1 MYTSNKIRRNKDNRL
16 YYIKCY
22 NLSGTLLQMMSL
34 HYCGLLNSFALFM
47 TQTEKTATSS
57 WGTCLEC
64 RYLGEFSD
72 LKMILFLLHKLI
84 VCPPFCFCWFVIS
97 LYLQFILISC
107 HGSFCYLLF
116 VFATTFLLLLLLYHT
131 LSCDL
136 RETLSSVGRS
146 VGRSSD
152 WQHKSLCLI
161 DFADTVYNYSSLTYS
176 IWSLE
181 DDAAVVVLFAFSVR
195 PGWDVKCYSYAISID
210 VIHEAASLKCEFLIK
225 TKCMEICSW

>member
-1 MYTSNKIRRNKDNRL
+1 
-16 YYIKCY
+16 
-22 NLSGTLLQMMSL
+22 
-34 HYCGLLNSFALFM
+34 M
-47 TQTEKTATSS
+47 TQSEKTATSS

-116 VFATTFLLLLLLYHT
+116 VFATTFLLLLLLYPT

-146 VGRSSD
+146 VGQAIGSI
-152 WQHKSLCLI
+152 SLCVWLI
-161 DFADTVYNYSSLTYS
+161 LLIQYIITRHWLILFDHWRTMLLLLSFSPSVSDRVGT
-176 IWSLE
+176 WS
-181 DDAAVVVLFAFSVR
+181 
-195 PGWDVKCYSYAISID
+195 
-210 VIHEAASLKCEFLIK
+210 VIATLYLSMSFMKRRLWNVN
-225 TKCMEICSW
+225 SW